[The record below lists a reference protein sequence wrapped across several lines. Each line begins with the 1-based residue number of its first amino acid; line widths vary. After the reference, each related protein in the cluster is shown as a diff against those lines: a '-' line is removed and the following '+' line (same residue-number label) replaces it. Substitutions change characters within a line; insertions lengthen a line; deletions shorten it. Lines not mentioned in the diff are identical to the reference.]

1 MLLKKLETRG
11 FKSFAEK
18 LTIEFGQ
25 GITAI
30 VGPNGSGKSNITDAI
45 RWVLGEQNMRTLR
58 GAKSED
64 IIFSGTSQGRRPLG
78 MAEVS
83 ITLDNSDRKIPLDYS
98 EIEIMR
104 RVFRSGENEYYLNR
118 NSCRLKDIQEILFG
132 TGMGKNNLSVIGQ
145 NKVDEILNSKPE
157 ERRLI
162 FEEAAGIAKYKQRK
176 KESLRKLEDTNQN
189 LIRIEDVTAELE
201 GQLPALKVK
210 AENTEKY
217 LDLARQR
224 TEVQEILLFH
234 KMNESERLQAETLKE
249 QEAMQGAMQDLS
261 AQITILDVE
270 QMKQKEALSACEAQ
284 IETVSEAVSACQTMA
299 EQLQG
304 QVAILTE
311 RIAQNQAREM
321 LFREDSS
328 RVTAQ
333 QAEQKLRKEQ
343 IVIELAEILKEQAS
357 ITEKTQEKQNERD
370 QSANVLRKQEEDIE
384 GVRAEIFALKQKIG
398 IAEEKMRYQAESSRS
413 FQEWHT
419 AWQETITELE
429 EDIAYRQSE
438 IERLSEEAKKHK
450 QLREEMQRQ
459 KREMDMRLIQDAKR
473 VQLLKTESLTYEKEY
488 HAVHSRYA
496 VLAGMQKE
504 YEGFSRAGKQILSQ
518 KARWNNGVYGAVAEL
533 IEMDGEVV
541 TAIETALGAS
551 LQNIVVDT
559 DTTAKQIIEYL
570 KQQNLGRA
578 TFLPLN
584 GLQVYP
590 TRPQEESAA
599 KENGAVGIA
608 SELVRCD
615 ERYRRV
621 IAFLL
626 NRTVIVRTMDDAV
639 RIARK
644 YGHKVRLITLDG
656 DIINSG
662 GSMTGGSR
670 MRKEAGFLSRSLE
683 LAELKQKQEEVGA
696 KRAENEALLNEANK
710 QYEALR
716 VQYSQQAQKEIKW
729 QQQANELQMQKEKTK
744 FAESQ
749 LVANLAERRREG
761 ELRIAA
767 YEESQVTDA
776 RVQDDISKWQAE
788 VIEQEEGLAKLTAER
803 EAMQTYQAE
812 LDSAL
817 MQCQVALTSLGE
829 RTQFLEQEDVRI
841 AAEIQN
847 GELRKQ
853 EISAELENLHK
864 VNREQTIEKENCTEK
879 QKEKQNELAALMA
892 KKEAHQKER
901 FMLFKQIEDHEA
913 IMKQYRKEESDLSA
927 KLHRIEMQYAKHQY
941 ECARNQENLDALGI
955 ASFAEL
961 ETKVAGYD
969 NQLSDVELMPTLRKL
984 ERAIQALGP
993 INPNAIEEYKELEE
1007 RFTFLQKQQ
1016 ADLLEAKTYLTDV
1029 IEQIDR
1035 VMEKNFAKAFHEI
1048 DGHFRTIFARIFGGG
1063 QARLELTDRSEMLTT
1078 GIEIIAQ
1085 PPGKKQ
1091 QNMVLL
1097 SGGERALTVI
1107 ALLFAFLKYRPM
1119 PFTVVDEIDAPLDEA
1134 NLERFVSFLKE
1145 FAKETQFII
1154 VTHRKVTMRAADVMH
1169 GVTNEDAG
1177 VSRIISVKMQDIE

>member
-1 MLLKKLETRG
+1 M
-11 FKSFAEK
+11 
-18 LTIEFGQ
+18 
-25 GITAI
+25 
-30 VGPNGSGKSNITDAI
+30 
-45 RWVLGEQNMRTLR
+45 
-58 GAKSED
+58 
-64 IIFSGTSQGRRPLG
+64 
-78 MAEVS
+78 
-83 ITLDNSDRKIPLDYS
+83 
-98 EIEIMR
+98 
-104 RVFRSGENEYYLNR
+104 
-118 NSCRLKDIQEILFG
+118 
-132 TGMGKNNLSVIGQ
+132 
-145 NKVDEILNSKPE
+145 
-157 ERRLI
+157 
-162 FEEAAGIAKYKQRK
+162 
-176 KESLRKLEDTNQN
+176 
-189 LIRIEDVTAELE
+189 
-201 GQLPALKVK
+201 
-210 AENTEKY
+210 
-217 LDLARQR
+217 
-224 TEVQEILLFH
+224 
-234 KMNESERLQAETLKE
+234 
-249 QEAMQGAMQDLS
+249 
-261 AQITILDVE
+261 
-270 QMKQKEALSACEAQ
+270 
-284 IETVSEAVSACQTMA
+284 
-299 EQLQG
+299 
-304 QVAILTE
+304 
-311 RIAQNQAREM
+311 
-321 LFREDSS
+321 
-328 RVTAQ
+328 
-333 QAEQKLRKEQ
+333 
-343 IVIELAEILKEQAS
+343 
-357 ITEKTQEKQNERD
+357 
-370 QSANVLRKQEEDIE
+370 
-384 GVRAEIFALKQKIG
+384 
-398 IAEEKMRYQAESSRS
+398 
-413 FQEWHT
+413 
-419 AWQETITELE
+419 
-429 EDIAYRQSE
+429 
-438 IERLSEEAKKHK
+438 
-450 QLREEMQRQ
+450 
-459 KREMDMRLIQDAKR
+459 
-473 VQLLKTESLTYEKEY
+473 
-488 HAVHSRYA
+488 
-496 VLAGMQKE
+496 
-504 YEGFSRAGKQILSQ
+504 
-518 KARWNNGVYGAVAEL
+518 
-533 IEMDGEVV
+533 
-541 TAIETALGAS
+541 
-551 LQNIVVDT
+551 
-559 DTTAKQIIEYL
+559 
-570 KQQNLGRA
+570 
-578 TFLPLN
+578 
-584 GLQVYP
+584 
-590 TRPQEESAA
+590 
-599 KENGAVGIA
+599 
-608 SELVRCD
+608 
-615 ERYRRV
+615 
-621 IAFLL
+621 
-626 NRTVIVRTMDDAV
+626 
-639 RIARK
+639 
-644 YGHKVRLITLDG
+644 
-656 DIINSG
+656 
-662 GSMTGGSR
+662 
-670 MRKEAGFLSRSLE
+670 
-683 LAELKQKQEEVGA
+683 
-696 KRAENEALLNEANK
+696 
-710 QYEALR
+710 
-716 VQYSQQAQKEIKW
+716 
-729 QQQANELQMQKEKTK
+729 
-744 FAESQ
+744 
-749 LVANLAERRREG
+749 VANLAERRREG

>member
-370 QSANVLRKQEEDIE
+370 QSANVLLKQEEDIE

-450 QLREEMQRQ
+450 QLREEMLRQ

-504 YEGFSRAGKQILSQ
+504 YEGFGRAGKQILSQ

-644 YGHKVRLITLDG
+644 YGHKVRLITLEG

-696 KRAENEALLNEANK
+696 KRAENEALLDEANK

-716 VQYSQQAQKEIKW
+716 VQYSQPAQKEIKW

-749 LVANLAERRREG
+749 LVAILSERRREG

-817 MQCQVALTSLGE
+817 MQCQVALTSLNE

-864 VNREQTIEKENCTEK
+864 VNSEQTIEKENCTEK
-879 QKEKQNELAALMA
+879 QKEKQNELTALMV

>member
-189 LIRIEDVTAELE
+189 LVRIEDVTAELE
-201 GQLPALKVK
+201 GQLPALKIK

-217 LDLARQR
+217 LGLAKQR

-234 KMNESERLQAETLKE
+234 KMSESERLQAETAQE
-249 QEAMQGAMQDLS
+249 QEVVQGAVHDLS
-261 AQITILDVE
+261 AQMTVLEVE
-270 QMKQKEALSACEAQ
+270 QMKQKEALSALEEQ
-284 IETVSEAVSACQTMA
+284 LETVSEMLSDRQSEA

-311 RIAQNQAREM
+311 RIAQNQARET
-321 LFREDSS
+321 LFREESARIS
-328 RVTAQ
+328 AQ
-333 QAEQKLRKEQ
+333 QTEQNLRREQ
-343 IVIELAEILKEQAS
+343 MVIELAELLTEKDS
-357 ITEKTQEKQNERD
+357 ITEQSEEKRKEREQVVD
-370 QSANVLRKQEEDIE
+370 VLRQREGSIE
-384 GVRAEIFALKQKIG
+384 GVRAEIFALKQKVG
-398 IAEEKMRYQAESSRS
+398 IAEEKMRYQAESSRT

-419 AWQETITELE
+419 AWQETIAELE
-429 EDIAYRQSE
+429 EDIAYRCSE
-438 IERLSEEAKKHK
+438 IARLSQQAEQHKK
-450 QLREEMQRQ
+450 LREEMQRQ

-473 VQLLKTESLTYEKEY
+473 VQSLKTELLTCEKEY
-488 HAVHSRYA
+488 HAVHSRYT
-496 VLAGMQKE
+496 VLSGMQKE

-518 KARWNNGVYGAVAEL
+518 KAAWNSGVFGAVAEL
-533 IEMDGEVV
+533 IEMDAEVV

-559 DTTAKQIIEYL
+559 DMTAKQIIEYL
-570 KQQNLGRA
+570 KQHNLGRA

-590 TRPQEESAA
+590 SRPQEESAA

-608 SELVRCD
+608 SELVRYD

-621 IAFLL
+621 IEFLL
-626 NRTVIVRTMDDAV
+626 NRTVIVRTMDDAI

-644 YGHKVRLITLDG
+644 YGFKVRLITLDG
-656 DIINSG
+656 DIISSG

-683 LAELKQKQEEVGA
+683 LAELQRKQDAIAA
-696 KRAENEALLNEANK
+696 KRTENEALLGEANK

-716 VQYSQQAQKEIKW
+716 ARYSQEAQKEIKW
-729 QQQANELQMQKEKTK
+729 QQQANELQMQKEKAV
-744 FAESQ
+744 FAETQ
-749 LVANLAERRREG
+749 LVGNLAERKREG
-761 ELRIAA
+761 ELRITA

-776 RVQDDISKWQAE
+776 RVQDDIANWQAE
-788 VIEQEEGLAKLTAER
+788 TAVQEEALLKLLAER
-803 EAMQTYQAE
+803 EAMQDRQAE
-812 LDSAL
+812 IDDA
-817 MQCQVALTSLGE
+817 MMKCQVALTSLSE
-829 RTQFLEQEDVRI
+829 REQFLHQEDMRI
-841 AAEIQN
+841 TAEIQN
-847 GELRKQ
+847 GDLRKQ
-853 EISAELENLHK
+853 EIDTELADLQK
-864 VNREQTIEKENCTEK
+864 IAREQTAEKENCVVK
-879 QKEKQNELAALMA
+879 QKEKQTELLALTSR
-892 KKEAHQKER
+892 KESYQKER
-901 FMLFKQIEDHEA
+901 FALLKQIEDHEL
-913 IMKQYRKEESDLSA
+913 IMKRYRKEASELND
-927 KLHRIEMQYAKHQY
+927 KLHRIEMQYAKQQY
-941 ECARNQENLDALGI
+941 ECTRNRENLDALGI
-955 ASFAEL
+955 ASFVEL
-961 ETKVAGYD
+961 ETKVAAYED
-969 NQLSDVELMPTLRKL
+969 KPSEVELVPMLRKL

-993 INPNAIEEYKELEE
+993 INPNAIDEYKELEE
-1007 RFTFLQKQQ
+1007 RYTFLEKQQ

-1035 VMEKNFAKAFHEI
+1035 VMEKNFAKAFQEI

-1063 QARLELTDRSEMLTT
+1063 QARLELTNRSEMLTT

-1107 ALLFAFLKYRPM
+1107 ALLFAFLQYRPM

-1145 FAKETQFII
+1145 FSKETQFII

-1177 VSRIISVKMQDIE
+1177 VSRVISVKMQDIE

>member
-58 GAKSED
+58 GSKSED

-118 NSCRLKDIQEILFG
+118 SSCRLKDIQEILFG

-176 KESLRKLEDTNQN
+176 KESIRKLEDTNQN
-189 LIRIEDVTAELE
+189 LVRIEDVTAELE
-201 GQLPALKVK
+201 GQLPALKLK

-217 LDLARQR
+217 LALAKQR

-234 KMNESERLQAETLKE
+234 KMRESERLQEETARE
-249 QEAMQGAMQDLS
+249 QEAVQGAVQDLS
-261 AQITILDVE
+261 AQITVLDVE
-270 QMKQKEALSACEAQ
+270 QMKQKETLSACEKQ
-284 IETVSEAVSACQTMA
+284 IEAVSEALLDCQSTA
-299 EQLQG
+299 EQLQR

-311 RIAQNQAREM
+311 RIAQNQARET
-321 LFREDSS
+321 LFHEESS
-328 RVTAQ
+328 RIALQ
-333 QAEQKLRKEQ
+333 QTGQNLREEQMAT
-343 IVIELAEILKEQAS
+343 ELAEITAEQAS
-357 ITEKTQEKQNERD
+357 VTEQNQEKQKEREQTVD
-370 QSANVLRKQEEDIE
+370 ILRKQEADIE
-384 GVRAEIFALKQKIG
+384 AVRAEIFDLKQKIG

-413 FQEWHT
+413 FHEWHT
-419 AWQETITELE
+419 VWQETIAEME
-429 EDIAYRQSE
+429 EDIAYRRSE
-438 IERLSEEAKKHK
+438 IASLSQQAERHQL
-450 QLREEMQRQ
+450 LREEMQQR

-473 VQLLKTESLTYEKEY
+473 VQSLKTESLTYEKEY
-488 HAVHSRYA
+488 HAVHSRYT

-518 KARWNNGVYGAVAEL
+518 KATWNSGVFGAVAEL
-533 IEMDGEVV
+533 VEMDAEIV

-559 DTTAKQIIEYL
+559 DMTAKQIIEYL
-570 KQQNLGRA
+570 KQHNLGRA

-590 TRPQEESAA
+590 TRPQEQSAA

-621 IAFLL
+621 IEFLL
-626 NRTVIVRTMDDAV
+626 NRTVIVRTMDDAI

-644 YGHKVRLITLDG
+644 YGFKVRLITLDG
-656 DIINSG
+656 DIISSG

-670 MRKEAGFLSRSLE
+670 MRKETGFLSRSLE
-683 LAELKQKQEEVGA
+683 LAELKRKQDSIAV
-696 KRAENEALLNEANK
+696 KRAENETLLSEANK
-710 QYEALR
+710 QYETLK
-716 VQYSQQAQKEIKW
+716 VQYSQEAQKEIKW
-729 QQQANELQMQKEKTK
+729 QQQSNELQMQKEKAT
-744 FAESQ
+744 FAETQ
-749 LVANLAERRREG
+749 LTSNLAERKREG

-767 YEESQVTDA
+767 YEVSQVTDA
-776 RVQDDISKWQAE
+776 RVQDDIAKWQAE
-788 VIEQEEGLAKLTAER
+788 TLAQEEALAKLVAER
-803 EAMQTYQAE
+803 EATKNRQAE
-812 LDSAL
+812 IDDE
-817 MQCQVALTSLGE
+817 MMKCQVALTSLNE
-829 RTQFLEQEDVRI
+829 REQFLYQEEVRI
-841 AAEIQN
+841 ATEIQN
-847 GELRKQ
+847 GDLRQQ
-853 EISAELENLHK
+853 EIRAELANLQK
-864 VNREQTIEKENCTEK
+864 INSEQTIEKENCIVK
-879 QKEKQNELAALMA
+879 QKEKQNELLKLTAQ
-892 KKEAHQKER
+892 KEAYQKER
-901 FMLFKQIEDHEA
+901 FTLLKQIEDHELV
-913 IMKQYRKEESDLSA
+913 MKRYRKEASELND
-927 KLHRIEMQYAKHQY
+927 KLHRIEIQYAKQQY
-941 ECARNQENLDALGI
+941 ECAHNRENLDALGI

-961 ETKVAGYD
+961 EAKVATYED
-969 NQLSDVELMPTLRKL
+969 KPSEVELVPILRKL

-993 INPNAIEEYKELEE
+993 INPNAIDEYKELEE
-1007 RFTFLQKQQ
+1007 RYAFLEKQQ

-1029 IEQIDR
+1029 IDQIDR
-1035 VMEKNFAKAFHEI
+1035 VMEKNFAKAFQEI
-1048 DGHFRTIFARIFGGG
+1048 DGHFRTIFTRIFGGG
-1063 QARLELTDRSEMLTT
+1063 QARLELTNRSEMLTT

-1107 ALLFAFLKYRPM
+1107 ALLFAFLQYRPM

-1177 VSRIISVKMQDIE
+1177 VSRVISVKMQETE

>member
-249 QEAMQGAMQDLS
+249 QEAMQGEMQDLS

-299 EQLQG
+299 EHLQG

-438 IERLSEEAKKHK
+438 IERLSEEAEKHK

-590 TRPQEESAA
+590 TRSQEESAA

-683 LAELKQKQEEVGA
+683 LAELKQKQEEVSV
-696 KRAENEALLNEANK
+696 KRAENEALLNEANRA
-710 QYEALR
+710 YEALR
-716 VQYSQQAQKEIKW
+716 VQYSQQAQKEIRW

-744 FAESQ
+744 FAETQ

-817 MQCQVALTSLGE
+817 IQCQVALTSLGE

-841 AAEIQN
+841 TAEIQN

-864 VNREQTIEKENCTEK
+864 VNSEQTIEKENCTEK

>member
-45 RWVLGEQNMRTLR
+45 RWVLGEQNMRMLR

-118 NSCRLKDIQEILFG
+118 SSCRLKDIQEILFG

-189 LIRIEDVTAELE
+189 LVRIEDVTAELE

-217 LDLARQR
+217 LTLARQR

-234 KMNESERLQAETLKE
+234 KMGESERLQAETLKE
-249 QEAMQGAMQDLS
+249 QEAMQGSVEDLS
-261 AQITILDVE
+261 AQITVLDVE
-270 QMKQKEALSACEAQ
+270 QMKQKEALSLCEQQ
-284 IETVSEAVSACQTMA
+284 IDTVSQAWAECQTTV
-299 EQLQG
+299 EQLQR
-304 QVAILTE
+304 QVDILTE
-311 RIAQNQAREM
+311 RIAQNQARET
-321 LFREDSS
+321 LFKEDAA
-328 RVTAQ
+328 RVTVQ

-343 IVIELAEILKEQAS
+343 MAVELTDIVKERAS
-357 ITEKTQEKQNERD
+357 IAEQTQERQTERMR
-370 QSANVLRKQEEDIE
+370 SADVLRKHEEDIE
-384 GVRAEIFALKQKIG
+384 GVRAGIFALKQKIG

-419 AWQETITELE
+419 AWQETIAELE
-429 EDIAYRQSE
+429 EDIAYRRSE
-438 IERLSEEAKKHK
+438 IKRLSDETEGHK
-450 QLREEMQRQ
+450 LLWEEMQRK

-473 VQLLKTESLTYEKEY
+473 VQSLKKEALTSEKEY
-488 HAVHSRYA
+488 HAVHSRYT
-496 VLAGMQKE
+496 VLLGMQKE

-518 KARWNNGVYGAVAEL
+518 KAAWNNGVFGAVAEL
-533 IEMDGEVV
+533 IEMDSEVV

-559 DTTAKQIIEYL
+559 DITAKQIIEYL
-570 KQQNLGRA
+570 KQHNLGRA

-590 TRPQEESAA
+590 TRPQEQSAA

-621 IAFLL
+621 IEFLL
-626 NRTVIVRTMDDAV
+626 NRTVIVKTMDDAV

-656 DIINSG
+656 DVINSG

-683 LAELKQKQEEVGA
+683 LAELKRKQEDAIA
-696 KRAENEALLNEANK
+696 KRAENETLLNEANR

-716 VQYSQQAQKEIKW
+716 AEYSQQAQKEVKW
-729 QQQANELQMQKEKTK
+729 QQQANELQMQTEKAK

-749 LVANLAERRREG
+749 LSGSLAERRREG

-776 RVQDDISKWQAE
+776 RVQDDVAKWQAE
-788 VIEQEEGLAKLTAER
+788 VAEQEDVLARFMAER
-803 EAMQTYQAE
+803 EAMRSRQADIDNAI
-812 LDSAL
+812 L
-817 MQCQVALTSLGE
+817 QCQVAMTSLNE
-829 RTQFLEQEDVRI
+829 RMQFLEQEDVRI
-841 AAEIQN
+841 TTEIQN

-853 EISAELENLHK
+853 EISAELENLRK
-864 VNREQTIEKENCTEK
+864 ENNEQTIEKENCAIK
-879 QKEKQNELAALMA
+879 QKEKQDELAVLAA
-892 KKEAHQKER
+892 KKESHQKER
-901 FMLFKQIEDHEA
+901 FTMLKQIEDHDA
-913 IMKQYRKEESDLSA
+913 VMKRYRKELGELSD
-927 KLHRIEMQYAKHQY
+927 KLHRIEMQYAKQQY
-941 ECARNQENLDALGI
+941 ECARNQESLDALGI

-961 ETKVAGYD
+961 EAKVAGYD
-969 NQLSDVELMPTLRKL
+969 NQLSDVELVPMLRKL

-1177 VSRIISVKMQDIE
+1177 VSRVISVKMQDIE

>member
-570 KQQNLGRA
+570 KQHNLGRA

-590 TRPQEESAA
+590 TRSQEESAA

-696 KRAENEALLNEANK
+696 KRAENEALLNEANRA
-710 QYEALR
+710 YEALR
-716 VQYSQQAQKEIKW
+716 VQYSQQAQKEIRW

-744 FAESQ
+744 FAETQ

-788 VIEQEEGLAKLTAER
+788 LIEQEEGLAKLTAER

-812 LDSAL
+812 LDGAL
-817 MQCQVALTSLGE
+817 IQCQVALTSLGE

-879 QKEKQNELAALMA
+879 QKEKQNELAALMV